1 MFLETSVES
10 QATYG
15 VVSLMGI

>member
-1 MFLETSVES
+1 MFLETNVEF